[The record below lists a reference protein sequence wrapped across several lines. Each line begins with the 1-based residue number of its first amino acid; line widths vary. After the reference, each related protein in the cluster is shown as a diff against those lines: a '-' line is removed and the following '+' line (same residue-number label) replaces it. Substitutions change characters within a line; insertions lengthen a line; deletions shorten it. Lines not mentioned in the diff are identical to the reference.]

1 MSEAVADEAT
11 APERPTRFLVV
22 DDSAT
27 MRRIIVNT
35 LRRLG
40 YTETVEAAD
49 GQEALALFDESVL
62 CVITDWN
69 MPTMNGAELAKAL
82 RARSNGA
89 EVPILM
95 ATSRSAR
102 EDIISAIEVGV
113 SNYVVKPFTP
123 QVLKDKLDLLLTGT
137 AGGVA

>member
-1 MSEAVADEAT
+1 MSEAVAGGAI
-11 APERPTRFLVV
+11 APARPTRFLVV

-49 GQEALALFDESVL
+49 GEEALALFDDSVR

-69 MPTMNGAELAKAL
+69 MPTMSGADLAKAL

-89 EVPILM
+89 DVPILM
-95 ATSRSAR
+95 ATSRSTR
-102 EDIISAIEVGV
+102 EDIIASIEIGV

-123 QVLKDKLDLLLTGT
+123 QVLKDKLDLLLTGSV
-137 AGGVA
+137 GGVA